1 MVRIL
6 CKLGRE
12 ECMLREFKIIR
23 PTNLTRI
30 LEIFPIFSDFS
41 SIFSDKIKNSSDKI
55 LNNVHWNRTNNVLFH
70 QNYTLFL
77 LKKAQITRKRAQ
89 YLKRGLKIS
98 IFKPSENRIIPSNFF
113 WTRIWMLNGEIEVV
127 KISQIDYWILNIF
140 IWLLSRCLVMSL
152 KT

>member
-1 MVRIL
+1 MYATWVQNHPPNKSYSNSWIL
-6 CKLGRE
+6 PDFLGRFPDF
-12 ECMLREFKIIR
+12 LGLFLDFLGQNKNFVGQ
-23 PTNLTRI
+23 NL
-30 LEIFPIFSDFS
+30 
-41 SIFSDKIKNSSDKI
+41 K
-55 LNNVHWNRTNNVLFH
+55 NVHWNRTNNVLFH

-152 KT
+152 KA

>member
-1 MVRIL
+1 MLKRTENFGQNFVYTRKRRRYATWVQNHPPNKSYSNSWIL
-6 CKLGRE
+6 PVFLGHFPDF
-12 ECMLREFKIIR
+12 LGLFLDFLGQNKNFVGQ
-23 PTNLTRI
+23 NL
-30 LEIFPIFSDFS
+30 
-41 SIFSDKIKNSSDKI
+41 KN
-55 LNNVHWNRTNNVLFH
+55 VPWNRTNSVLFH

-127 KISQIDYWILNIF
+127 KISQIGH
-140 IWLLSRCLVMSL
+140 
-152 KT
+152 